1 MDLTLLVTGK
11 AVSSSNLFIGELMFL
26 GGKVNFEA
34 GKYTEK
40 EATELK
46 NAKELVSLEKHLA
59 RHYCGKFVITETE
72 SCWEVYSVNA
82 DGTSQKMG

>member
-46 NAKELVSLEKHLA
+46 NAKELVSL
-59 RHYCGKFVITETE
+59 
-72 SCWEVYSVNA
+72 
-82 DGTSQKMG
+82 